1 MTIVKTTA
9 ELHAAL
15 AAGADPQT
23 IQIATAEQVD
33 VAAIKSAAADEAIT
47 SERARVNGIHG
58 LAAKG
63 FEKEIQAAIDGGT
76 SVEATALTLFKAAQD
91 RGISISGIKA
101 DGQGADP
108 VTPAGQADA
117 EAASKK
123 TAVSAIVAGATR
135 R

>member
-23 IQIATAEQVD
+23 IQLAAAEQVD

-108 VTPAGQADA
+108 ATPVGKGDADA
-117 EAASKK
+117 AQQKS
-123 TAVSAIVAGATR
+123 AVSAIVAGAAR